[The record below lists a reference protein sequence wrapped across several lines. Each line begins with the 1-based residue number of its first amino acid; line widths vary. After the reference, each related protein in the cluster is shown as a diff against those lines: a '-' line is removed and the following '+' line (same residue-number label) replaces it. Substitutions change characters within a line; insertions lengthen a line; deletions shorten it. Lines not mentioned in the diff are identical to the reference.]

1 MAAADPVVR
10 PGTSLGRYRVLERV
24 GEGAKGV
31 VYRAVDE
38 ARSRPVAIKLLR
50 EPHARAMR
58 EAQVLSRLNHS
69 RIVELLDIVEYEE
82 QVGLVQPWVDGPTL
96 EELLAREGPFSVR
109 RTLGLGIDVA
119 SALEY
124 AHGLGILH
132 RDLKPSNVLL
142 GRDGFLLTDFGAFG
156 VLMTESAAT
165 RAGEIAGTPLWMSPE
180 QIAGESQTVA
190 SDVFG
195 LGLLLF
201 ASLYGDP
208 PSSTATSYIELAY
221 QRVRDDIVVPESP
234 LRPLLVRCLDRRMES
249 RPHTV
254 AEVRAELEAI
264 LSFTGTGTATP
275 QAPDMEPVPHP
286 SVEMPGHL
294 VPPPLEGS
302 TSPASP
308 SRRSLPAVQV
318 SGGVI
323 GVLAFGA
330 LIVVLTK
337 AAGVVETLSGLV
349 VLCGGLAVAAWLRRR
364 SSESEHTLHRA
375 SEIVLGEASRADLS
389 KSLTMDLQVMVERLK
404 TFDSRFIRNT
414 VVALALEYDQA
425 ADATTRVAALQQL
438 LLLEE
443 RVARQ
448 LTPWHIR
455 HKELIA
461 LVISVASCLASVA
474 SVLVGLLSG

>member
-1 MAAADPVVR
+1 MTAADPVVR
-10 PGTSLGRYRVLERV
+10 PGTYLGRYRVLERV

-38 ARSRPVAIKLLR
+38 ARSRTVAIKLLR
-50 EPHARAMR
+50 EPHDRAMR
-58 EAQVLSRLNHS
+58 EAQVLSRLDHP
-69 RIVELLDIVEYEE
+69 RIVELLDIVEYDER
-82 QVGLVQPWVDGPTL
+82 VGLVQPWIDGPTL

-119 SALEY
+119 SALEH

-132 RDLKPSNVLL
+132 RDLKPSNVLR

-156 VLMTESAAT
+156 LLMTESAAT
-165 RAGEIAGTPLWMSPE
+165 SAGEIAGTPLWMSPE

-234 LRPLLVRCLDRRMES
+234 LRPLLVRCLDRRVES
-249 RPHTV
+249 RPQTV
-254 AEVRAELEAI
+254 AEVRAELEAM
-264 LSFTGTGTATP
+264 LSITGTGTATP
-275 QAPDMEPVPHP
+275 QTSDIQP
-286 SVEMPGHL
+286 PGRP
-294 VPPPLEGS
+294 VPPPWQE
-302 TSPASP
+302 SPRTASP
-308 SRRSLPAVQV
+308 SRRSRPAVQV
-318 SGGVI
+318 VSAVI
-323 GVLAFGA
+323 GVLAFGV
-330 LIVVLTK
+330 LIVVLIK
-337 AAGVVETLSGLV
+337 GAGVVETLSGLT

-375 SEIVLGEASRADLS
+375 SEIVLGDASRADLS
-389 KSLTMDLQVMVERLK
+389 RSLSMDLQAMVERLK

-425 ADATTRVAALQQL
+425 ADPTTRVAALQQL

-461 LVISVASCLASVA
+461 PW
-474 SVLVGLLSG
+474 

>member
-38 ARSRPVAIKLLR
+38 ARSRTVAIKLLR
-50 EPHARAMR
+50 EPHDRAMR
-58 EAQVLSRLNHS
+58 EAQVLSRLDHS
-69 RIVELLDIVEYEE
+69 RIVELLDIVEYDER
-82 QVGLVQPWVDGPTL
+82 VGLVQPWVDGPTL

-132 RDLKPSNVLL
+132 RDLKPSNVLR

-165 RAGEIAGTPLWMSPE
+165 MAGQIAGTPLWMSPE

-234 LRPLLVRCLDRRMES
+234 LRPLLVRCLDRRVES
-249 RPHTV
+249 RPQTV
-254 AEVRAELEAI
+254 AEVRAELKAI
-264 LSFTGTGTATP
+264 LSVTGTGTATP
-275 QAPDMEPVPHP
+275 QTPRTEPVPYP

-294 VPPPLEGS
+294 APPPLERS
-302 TSPASP
+302 PRPASL
-308 SRRSLPAVQV
+308 SRRSLLAVQV
-318 SGGVI
+318 SGVI
-323 GVLAFGA
+323 GVLAFGT
-330 LIVVLTK
+330 LIVVLIK
-337 AAGVVETLSGLV
+337 RAGVVETLSGLV
-349 VLCGGLAVAAWLRRR
+349 VLSGGLAVAAWLRRR

-375 SEIVLGEASRADLS
+375 SEIVLGDASRADLS
-389 KSLTMDLQVMVERLK
+389 RSLTMDLQVMVERLK
-404 TFDSRFIRNT
+404 TFDARFIRNT

-425 ADATTRVAALQQL
+425 ADPTTRVAALQQL

-474 SVLVGLLSG
+474 SVLVGLLSD

>member
-10 PGTSLGRYRVLERV
+10 PGTSLGRYRVLEKV

-38 ARSRPVAIKLLR
+38 ARSRTVAIKLLR
-50 EPHARAMR
+50 EPHDRAMR
-58 EAQVLSRLNHS
+58 EAQVLSRLDHS
-69 RIVELLDIVEYEE
+69 RIVELLDVVEYDDR
-82 QVGLVQPWVDGPTL
+82 VGLVQPWVDGPTL

-124 AHGLGILH
+124 AHGMGILH
-132 RDLKPSNVLL
+132 RDLKPSNVLH

-165 RAGEIAGTPLWMSPE
+165 MAGEIAGTPLWMSPE

-201 ASLYGDP
+201 ASLHGDP
-208 PSSTATSYIELAY
+208 PSSNATSYIELAY

-234 LRPLLVRCLDRRMES
+234 LRPLLVRCLDRRVES
-249 RPHTV
+249 RPQTV

-264 LSFTGTGTATP
+264 LSFAGTGAATP
-275 QAPDMEPVPHP
+275 QEPDTEPVRYP
-286 SVEMPGHL
+286 SVEMPDHV

-302 TSPASP
+302 PRPSSP

-318 SGGVI
+318 SGVI
-323 GVLAFGA
+323 GVLAIGA
-330 LIVVLTK
+330 LIVLLIK
-337 AAGVVETLSGLV
+337 GAGVVETLSGLV

-364 SSESEHTLHRA
+364 SAESENTLHRA
-375 SEIVLGEASRADLS
+375 SEIVLGDASRADLS
-389 KSLTMDLQVMVERLK
+389 RSLTMDLQVMVERLR

-425 ADATTRVAALQQL
+425 ADPTTRVAALQQL

>member
-1 MAAADPVVR
+1 MAAADPVIW
-10 PGTSLGRYRVLERV
+10 PGTSLGRYHVLERV

-38 ARSRPVAIKLLR
+38 ARSRTVAIKLLR
-50 EPHARAMR
+50 EPHDRAMR
-58 EAQVLSRLNHS
+58 EAQVLSRLHHPH
-69 RIVELLDIVEYEE
+69 IVELLDIVEHDER
-82 QVGLVQPWVDGPTL
+82 VGLVQPWVEGPTL

-132 RDLKPSNVLL
+132 RDLKPSNVLR
-142 GRDGFLLTDFGAFG
+142 GPDGFLLTDFGAFG
-156 VLMTESAAT
+156 VLMTESGAT
-165 RAGEIAGTPLWMSPE
+165 MAGQIAGTPLWMSPE

-208 PSSTATSYIELAY
+208 PSSTATSFVELAFE
-221 QRVRDDIVVPESP
+221 RVRDDIVVPESP
-234 LRPLLVRCLDRRMES
+234 LRPLLVRCLDRRVQS
-249 RPHTV
+249 RPQTV

-264 LSFTGTGTATP
+264 LSTGTGRATP
-275 QAPDMEPVPHP
+275 QLHDAAPVPY
-286 SVEMPGHL
+286 SSAEMPAQ
-294 VPPPLEGS
+294 VAPPPLEGS
-302 TSPASP
+302 VRPISPA
-308 SRRSLPAVQV
+308 RRSLRAVQV
-318 SGGVI
+318 SGVI

-330 LIVVLTK
+330 LIVVLIRG
-337 AAGVVETLSGLV
+337 AGAVETLTGLV

-364 SSESEHTLHRA
+364 SPEPERTLHRA

-389 KSLTMDLQVMVERLK
+389 RSLTMDLHVMVERLK

-414 VVALALEYDQA
+414 VVALAMEYDQA
-425 ADATTRVAALQQL
+425 ADPTTRIAALQQL

-474 SVLVGLLSG
+474 SVLVGFLSD

>member
-1 MAAADPVVR
+1 MAAADPVVG

-38 ARSRPVAIKLLR
+38 ARSRTVAIKLLR
-50 EPHARAMR
+50 EPHDRAMR
-58 EAQVLSRLNHS
+58 EAQVLSRLDHP
-69 RIVELLDIVEYEE
+69 RIVELLDIVEYDER
-82 QVGLVQPWVDGPTL
+82 VGLVQPWVDGPTL

-109 RTLGLGIDVA
+109 RTLGLGIDIA

-132 RDLKPSNVLL
+132 RDLKPSNVLHR
-142 GRDGFLLTDFGAFG
+142 RDGFLLTDFGAFG

-165 RAGEIAGTPLWMSPE
+165 MAGEIAGTPLWMSPE

-201 ASLYGDP
+201 ASLNGNP

-234 LRPLLVRCLDRRMES
+234 LRPLLVRCLDRRVES
-249 RPHTV
+249 RPQTV

-264 LSFTGTGTATP
+264 LSFTGTGTAAP
-275 QAPDMEPVPHP
+275 QTADSKPVPNP

-294 VPPPLEGS
+294 VPPPSEGS
-302 TSPASP
+302 PRPASP

-318 SGGVI
+318 SVVI

-330 LIVVLTK
+330 LIVVLIK
-337 AAGVVETLSGLV
+337 GAGVVETLSGLV

-375 SEIVLGEASRADLS
+375 SEIVLGDASRADLS
-389 KSLTMDLQVMVERLK
+389 RSLTMDLQVMVDRLK

-414 VVALALEYDQA
+414 VVALALEYDEA
-425 ADATTRVAALQQL
+425 ADPTTRVAALQQL

-455 HKELIA
+455 HKELVA

-474 SVLVGLLSG
+474 SVLVGLLSD